1 SFADGFTE
9 TSAASDF
16 ERENRGVHVVV
27 CTIDKGDLHVDDG
40 EADQRACAHD
50 RFDTLLNA
58 GDVFLRNSATNDGV
72 DEFEALTGFT
82 RLDDDLDTSKL
93 TRTTRLLLVG
103 VVLFSLAGDGL
114 TVSHL
119 RLTD

>member
-1 SFADGFTE
+1 
-9 TSAASDF
+9 
-16 ERENRGVHVVV
+16 
-27 CTIDKGDLHVDDG
+27 
-40 EADQRACAHD
+40 HD

-58 GDVFLRNSATNDGV
+58 RDVFLRNSATNDGV

-82 RLDDDLDTSKL
+82 RLDDDLDTSEL

-103 VVLFSLAGDGL
+103 VVLLSLAGDGL

-119 RLTD
+119 RLTDIGFHLELATHTVDENVEVKFTHARDDGLT